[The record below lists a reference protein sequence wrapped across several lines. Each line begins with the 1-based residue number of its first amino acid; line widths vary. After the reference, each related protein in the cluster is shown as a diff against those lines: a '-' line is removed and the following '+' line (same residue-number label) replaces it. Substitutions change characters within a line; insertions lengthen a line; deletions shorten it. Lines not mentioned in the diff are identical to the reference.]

1 MGGGGLCRFSCRSGS
16 QRVATGSSKISGG
29 VSYNRLAMSLKH
41 VDVTAALRRLADLR
55 IEEAMRE
62 GKFDNLAGAGQ
73 PLDLEPMPAEE
84 NARWMW
90 WAIRL
95 LKQNDFVPE
104 EVRWHKALDRL
115 RVEINSLTD
124 EKQLPALVAQMNEL
138 VRKINTLGTNALKTS
153 AAPVDLE
160 VERKRL
166 RTRLDC
172 VRWR

>member
-1 MGGGGLCRFSCRSGS
+1 
-16 QRVATGSSKISGG
+16 
-29 VSYNRLAMSLKH
+29 
-41 VDVTAALRRLADLR
+41 
-55 IEEAMRE
+55 MRE
-62 GKFDNLAGAGQ
+62 GKFDNLPGAGQ
-73 PLDLEPMPAEE
+73 PIDLEPMPAEE
-84 NARWMW
+84 NARLMW

-115 RVEINSLTD
+115 REEINSLTD
-124 EKQLPALVAQMNEL
+124 DAQLPALVAQMNKL
-138 VRKINTLGTNALKTS
+138 VHKINTLGTNALKAS

-166 RTRLDC
+166 RARLDA